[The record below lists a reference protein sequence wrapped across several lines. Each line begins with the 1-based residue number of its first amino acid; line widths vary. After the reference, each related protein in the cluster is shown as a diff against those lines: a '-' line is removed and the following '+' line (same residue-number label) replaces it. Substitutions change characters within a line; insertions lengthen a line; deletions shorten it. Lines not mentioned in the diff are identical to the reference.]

1 MHPVILLAL
10 LAGVLLFI
18 SWYKRA
24 PSGQQKRI
32 RGRMLIYAGIAVV
45 VLLLVTG
52 HLNPIIAFILAAL
65 AVGQRILAVANMA
78 NLFKGFKN
86 SMKGAAGPSTGNVS
100 DVETRYLRM
109 SLDHDTGEMNGVVL
123 EGEFQGRRLSE
134 LELDD
139 LLSLLAVCRADDAQS
154 ASVLEAYLQRVHGD
168 RWHEASH
175 ERGSGQ
181 GQAPI
186 MVACMD
192 RALLS
197 AAGQR
202 GERSHMSDSEAR
214 EILGVKAGASR
225 EEIIEAHRRL
235 MQKNHPDRGGSTY
248 LAAKINEAKNVL
260 LA

>member
-1 MHPVILLAL
+1 MHPVIFLAL

-32 RGRMLIYAGIAVV
+32 RGRMLIYAGIAIV

-52 HLNPIIAFILAAL
+52 HLNPIIAFIVAAL
-65 AVGQRILAVANMA
+65 AVGQRLLALANMA
-78 NLFKGFKN
+78 SLFKGFKN

-109 SLDHDTGEMNGVVL
+109 SLDHDTGQMNGVVL

-134 LELDD
+134 LELEE
-139 LLSLLAVCRADDAQS
+139 LLSLLAVCRAEDSQS

-175 ERGSGQ
+175 ERGSEKG
-181 GQAPI
+181 
-186 MVACMD
+186 
-192 RALLS
+192 
-197 AAGQR
+197 
-202 GERSHMSDSEAR
+202 GERSHMSDTEAR
-214 EILGVKAGASR
+214 EILGVEPGASR

>member
-1 MHPVILLAL
+1 MHPVIFLAL

-32 RGRMLIYAGIAVV
+32 RGRMLIYAGIAIV

-52 HLNPIIAFILAAL
+52 HLNPIIAFVVAAL
-65 AVGQRILAVANMA
+65 AVGQRLLAIANMA

-109 SLDHDTGEMNGVVL
+109 SLDHDTGQMNGVVL

-134 LELDD
+134 LELEE
-139 LLSLLAVCRADDAQS
+139 LLSLLAVCRADDSQS

-175 ERGSGQ
+175 ERGSRTG
-181 GQAPI
+181 
-186 MVACMD
+186 
-192 RALLS
+192 
-197 AAGQR
+197 
-202 GERSHMSDSEAR
+202 GERSHMSDTEAR
-214 EILGVKAGASR
+214 EILGVEPGASR